1 MEFFDV
7 VQKRQ
12 SVRRYKSDP
21 IAKDVLNRI
30 IEAVRRSPSWAN
42 CQPWE
47 LILVSDKSVKT
58 ALQATVPTYN
68 PAFKAIIQAPI
79 LTCIIGILGT
89 SGWYKGRTVTGRGDW
104 FMFDCGI
111 AAEHLALAAA
121 AEELGTVHVGLFDY
135 AKASQILALP
145 DSRTVV
151 ELIPLG
157 YPDHEPKR
165 VNRKSPDE
173 FVFYDTFG

>member
-1 MEFFDV
+1 MELSIISPMYNEEENIEGTV
-7 VQKRQ
+7 EEI
-12 SVRRYKSDP
+12 RR
-21 IAKDVLNRI
+21 VL
-30 IEAVRRSPSWAN
+30 ADYDK
-42 CQPWE
+42 PWE

-121 AEELGTVHVGLFDY
+121 AEGLGTVHVGLFDY

-157 YPDHEPKR
+157 YPDWKFLE
-165 VNRKSPDE
+165 E
-173 FVFYDTFG
+173 Q